1 LAALTIAST
10 FSVVMSPWMAL
21 IEATCRAMVP
31 TVVPEAYG
39 STAVQMFRLDSQ

>member
-1 LAALTIAST
+1 
-10 FSVVMSPWMAL
+10 L